1 MSGFR
6 ACGFGEVSWRGW
18 SRKAR
23 RWTRA
28 SHSRRLLMRRA
39 RRIPRLMISFL
50 VTGERRPKMSKEKW
64 DLSEFAAEHRVNET
78 SAIEVEFGGTAAS
91 LFEHLRLA
99 PSGEIPVHNTTS
111 PFEMSCRR
119 VDCGL
124 RSEPPFGARS
134 AMREGEY
141 FATDSI
147 VIISL
152 LRLWFVLLGS
162 ICGGRRDLNSFCAA
176 LGLIF

>member
-6 ACGFGEVSWRGW
+6 GCGSGKFLARMVAQGATMDTRFTFKAC
-18 SRKAR
+18 
-23 RWTRA
+23 
-28 SHSRRLLMRRA
+28 LLTRRA
-39 RRIPRLMISFL
+39 RRILRLMISFL

-64 DLSEFAAEHRVNET
+64 DLSEFAPEQRANET
-78 SAIEVEFGGTAAS
+78 SAIEVKFGGTAAS

-99 PSGEIPVHNTTS
+99 PSGEIPVHKTTS

-124 RSEPPFGARS
+124 RSKPPFGARS
-134 AMREGEY
+134 AMRAGEY

-152 LRLWFVLLGS
+152 LRL
-162 ICGGRRDLNSFCAA
+162 
-176 LGLIF
+176 